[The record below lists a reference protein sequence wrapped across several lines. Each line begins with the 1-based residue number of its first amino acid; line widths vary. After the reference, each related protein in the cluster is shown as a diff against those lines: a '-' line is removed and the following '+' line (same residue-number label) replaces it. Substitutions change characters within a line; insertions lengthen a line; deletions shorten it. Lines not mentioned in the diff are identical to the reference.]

1 MSWLSRLANVFRSGR
16 LDRDLNDELQFH
28 IDARTQ
34 DLIATGMA
42 PAEARREA
50 QRHFGNRLL
59 LRESSRDTK
68 LLPWLESIFQ
78 DVRFD
83 LRMLLKNRV
92 VTAAAILSLSLAIGA
107 STAAF
112 SLIDAL
118 LLRMLPVRDPQQ
130 LVALTYPDPY
140 GHAIE
145 GTHFNYPLYQRL
157 RQVSGNQAE
166 LFGIFYGG
174 ALNPVVFDDSGNQEE
189 KVRAEWISGNGFNVL
204 GVQPTLGRLI
214 AANDDG
220 RAGHRVV
227 VLSYTFWIR
236 RFGGSPAVLGRW
248 LAMNDAQF
256 QIVGVAARNFI
267 GVEPGYSVD
276 LWAPI
281 ETPADPNS
289 LQGQSF
295 RIWARLKPD
304 APPEQI
310 RQALQATFTNF
321 RKERLHELMRPG
333 LPQDLLTNFV
343 NAPLFLRS
351 ASRGGPTLV
360 RFDFERPL
368 LILAVVAGL
377 VLLIACSNV
386 ASLLIARAAARERE
400 MAMRIS
406 IGAGRMRLVQQLLI
420 ESGLLAGVACVL
432 GLGLASLT
440 APLIVNL
447 LSPSDF
453 PAYLDLHVDWKM
465 LAFVAL
471 IGIATTLLFGLAPAL
486 RASGVSPHEV
496 LKAGGGKQSGR
507 IGLLRPLLAAQVGFS
522 FVVLFVGG
530 LLLVSFQKLTNVD
543 LGFSKTGVVLINI
556 QARKLEPEKA
566 RAAELQLLDHVR
578 QLPNVQAASLSA
590 QGLIGGNFAWVMTP
604 PIRFAGHEQDTV
616 RPRYLAVSPGFFET
630 MQIRLLDGR
639 EFDVRDTEPAST
651 AVVVNQTFASH
662 YFPGEN
668 PLGKRFEKTGDD
680 PHPVAQEIVGVVR
693 DAKYNNLRERA
704 APTVYEPLRG
714 VSATLEVR
722 TQANPLSIVSTL
734 RDEIPRVNPA
744 LRVTGATLQST
755 QIDNTLLRERLL
767 ALLAGFFA
775 LVAIVL
781 AAVGLYG
788 VLSYSVVR
796 RTKEIGIRIAL
807 GARQTRVV
815 RLVVSDIY
823 LAIGFGLA
831 CGIAGGFALTR
842 FVSSLLFEVKPS
854 DVPSLALPLLCLL
867 VASGLAAFAPAVRAV
882 RVDPMVAL
890 REE

>member
-1 MSWLSRLANVFRSGR
+1 MSWLTRLANVFRSTR
-16 LDRDLNDELQFH
+16 LDRDLDDELQFH
-28 IDARTQ
+28 IETRTE
-34 DLIATGMA
+34 DLIATGLS
-42 PAEARREA
+42 PEEARRQA
-50 QRHFGNRLL
+50 QRQFGNPLL
-59 LRESSRDTK
+59 LRESSRDAK

-78 DVRFD
+78 DARFG
-83 LRMLLKNRV
+83 LRMLLKNRA

-118 LLRMLPVRDPQQ
+118 LLRTLPVNKPEQ
-130 LVALTYPDPY
+130 LFALTYPDPY
-140 GHAIE
+140 GHPME
-145 GTHFNYPLYQRL
+145 GTHFNYPLYERFREVSS
-157 RQVSGNQAE
+157 RQVE

-174 ALNPVVFDDSGNQEE
+174 ALSPVVFDDSGNQEE
-189 KVRAEWISGNGFNVL
+189 KIRTEWISGNGFSVL
-204 GVQPTLGRLI
+204 GVQPVLGRVI
-214 AANDDG
+214 APNDDG

-227 VLSYTFWIR
+227 VLSYTFWMR

-248 LAMNDAQF
+248 LTWNDTQF
-256 QIVGVAARNFI
+256 QIVGVAARNFF
-267 GVEPGYSVD
+267 GVEPGYSID
-276 LWAPI
+276 LWAPL

-289 LQGQSF
+289 LQTQSF
-295 RIWARLKPD
+295 RIWARLKRD
-304 APPEQI
+304 APPEQF

-321 RKERLHELMRPG
+321 RRERLNQLMRPG
-333 LPQDLLTNFV
+333 LPQALLTNFV
-343 NAPLFLRS
+343 NAPLNLRS
-351 ASRGGPTLV
+351 ASRGGPTMV
-360 RFDFERPL
+360 RMEFERPL
-368 LILAVVAGL
+368 LILAIVVGL

-386 ASLLIARAAARERE
+386 ANLLIARAAARERE
-400 MAMRIS
+400 MAMRMS

-420 ESGLLAGVACVL
+420 ESGLLAGAACVL
-432 GLGLASLT
+432 GLALASLT

-447 LSPSDF
+447 LSPSDY
-453 PAYLDLHVDWKM
+453 PAYLDLHVDWRM
-465 LAFVAL
+465 LAFVVF
-471 IGIATTLLFGLAPAL
+471 IGVATTVLFGLAPAL
-486 RASGVSPHEV
+486 RASAVAPHEA

-507 IGLLRPLLAAQVGFS
+507 IGILRPLLAAQVGFS

-543 LGFSKTGVVLINI
+543 LGFSKTGVVLVSI
-556 QARKLEPEKA
+556 QAQKLEPEKA
-566 RAAELQLLDHVR
+566 RAIGLQLLEHVR

-590 QGLIGGNFAWVMTP
+590 QGLIAGNFAWVMTP
-604 PIRFAGHEQDTV
+604 PIRFAGRDLEPV

-639 EFDVRDTEPAST
+639 EFAARDMEPSST
-651 AVVVNQTFASH
+651 AVVVNQTFAGH

-668 PLGKRFEKTGDD
+668 PLGKQFEKIGDD

-693 DAKYNNLRERA
+693 DAKYNNLREPA
-704 APTVYEPLRG
+704 APTVYEPLRR
-714 VSATLEVR
+714 VNATLEVR
-722 TQANPLSIVSTL
+722 TAANPLNIVPTL
-734 RDEIPRVNPA
+734 REEIPRVHAA
-744 LRVTGATLQST
+744 LRVTGVTLQST

-775 LVAIVL
+775 LIAVVL

-788 VLSYSVVR
+788 VLSYSVLR

-807 GARQTRVV
+807 GARQSSVV

-823 LAIGFGLA
+823 LVIVFGLA

-842 FVSSLLFEVKPS
+842 FVSTLLFEVKPS
-854 DVPSLALPLLCLL
+854 NFPSLALPLVCLL
-867 VASGLAAFAPAVRAV
+867 AASGLAVLPPALRAV

>member
-1 MSWLSRLANVFRSGR
+1 MSWLSRLANVFRSGH
-16 LDRDLNDELQFH
+16 LDRDLDDELQFH
-28 IDARTQ
+28 IEARIR
-34 DLIATGMA
+34 DLIATGMS
-42 PAEARREA
+42 PTDARREA

-59 LRESSRDTK
+59 LRESSRDAK
-68 LLPWLESIFQ
+68 LLSWLESIFQ
-78 DVRFD
+78 DTRFG
-83 LRMLLKNRV
+83 LRMLLKNRI

-118 LLRMLPVRDPQQ
+118 LLRTLPVNDPQQ

-140 GHAIE
+140 GHPIE
-145 GTHFNYPLYQRL
+145 GTHFNYPLYKRL
-157 RQVSGNQAE
+157 REVSGNQAE

-189 KVRAEWISGNGFNVL
+189 KIRAEWISSNGFGAL

-227 VLSYTFWIR
+227 VLSHNFWMR

-248 LAMNDAQF
+248 LTMNDAQF

-267 GVEPGYSVD
+267 GVEPGYSID

-289 LQGQSF
+289 LRTQSF

-304 APPEQI
+304 IPLEQF

-321 RKERLHELMRPG
+321 RKEHLRELMRPG

-343 NAPLFLRS
+343 SAPLYLRS

-368 LILAVVAGL
+368 LILAVVVGL
-377 VLLIACSNV
+377 VMLIACSNV
-386 ASLLIARAAARERE
+386 ANLLIARAAARERE

-447 LSPSDF
+447 LSPSDY
-453 PAYLDLHVDWKM
+453 PAYLDLHVDWRM
-465 LAFVAL
+465 LAFVAS

-486 RASGVSPHEV
+486 RASGVSPHEI

-507 IGLLRPLLAAQVGFS
+507 IGILRPLLAAQVGFS

-530 LLLVSFQKLTNVD
+530 LLLVSFRKLTNVD
-543 LGFSKTGVVLINI
+543 LGFSKNGVVLVNV
-556 QARKLEPEKA
+556 QARKLEPAKA
-566 RAAELQLLDHVR
+566 TAVELQLLDHVR
-578 QLPNVQAASLSA
+578 HLPNVQAASLSA
-590 QGLIGGNFAWVMTP
+590 QGLIAGNFAWVMTP
-604 PIRFAGHEQDTV
+604 PIRFAGHEQDPV

-693 DAKYNNLRERA
+693 DAKYNNLREPA
-704 APTVYEPLRG
+704 APTVYEPLRS

-722 TQANPLSIVSTL
+722 TQANPLSMVSTL

-775 LVAIVL
+775 LVAMVL

-788 VLSYSVVR
+788 VLSYSVLR

-807 GARQTRVV
+807 GARQSRVV

-823 LAIGFGLA
+823 LVIVMGLA
-831 CGIAGGFALTR
+831 GGIAGGFALTR
-842 FVSSLLFEVKPS
+842 FVSTLLFEVKPS
-854 DVPSLALPLLCLL
+854 DFPSVALPLICLL
-867 VASGLAAFAPAVRAV
+867 AASGLAALAPAMRAV
-882 RVDPMVAL
+882 RVDPTVAL